1 MRPPSLRMA
10 ITTSHLLRVA
20 SASAAAISFL
30 ASSSVSAGF
39 IRIRVFPLV
48 PLVSSLGRGPKRSSV
63 EALGERFVQN
73 LLGLSRDTGDDLAGG
88 EDVGDEA
95 GILSHREHGLLGVA
109 VATGSLQGGVS
120 IRTALPQRPFPS
132 GPARDEAIASG
143 ARHRA
148 RPDDTGRNIRDL

>member
-39 IRIRVFPLV
+39 IRIRLFPLV
-48 PLVSSLGRGPKRSSV
+48 SLLGRGPKRSSV

-88 EDVGDEA
+88 ENVVDEA
-95 GILSHREHGLLGVA
+95 GILSHRENGLLGVA
-109 VATGSLQGGVS
+109 VATSSLQGGVS

-143 ARHRA
+143 
-148 RPDDTGRNIRDL
+148 

>member
-1 MRPPSLRMA
+1 MAEVLALASAISSLPGRAPSIRCTATMRPPSLRMA

-88 EDVGDEA
+88 ENVVDEA
-95 GILSHREHGLLGVA
+95 GILS
-109 VATGSLQGGVS
+109 
-120 IRTALPQRPFPS
+120 
-132 GPARDEAIASG
+132 
-143 ARHRA
+143 
-148 RPDDTGRNIRDL
+148 